1 MAKKQEHHQ
10 VNVPEEPHGLVTRE
24 ELPEYLRGK
33 EGFGSENVKLRNLTV
48 PRLQIIQALSPQV
61 DEANAAYIH
70 GAKVGDIFNTLTKDI
85 YGTTIYFVDAFFR
98 EEWMV
103 AVPQNE
109 GGGGGRGFRGIYTE
123 AADARDHLRQN
134 PKKEKLEIV
143 EMGVHYGL
151 LLNEHREIITM
162 IAFPMKSSQLKVSR
176 QLVGFQKQKGGPIWT
191 AVWRFDSIG
200 ETNQAG
206 KPYKNYKLIPM
217 SGFTPKAVAEVAE
230 KLWKDVAG
238 SKLTMDTAGLTCE
251 EDTPTTE
258 ERF

>member
-1 MAKKQEHHQ
+1 MAKKQEQHQ
-10 VNVPEEPHGLVTRE
+10 VNTPEVHPGLITRE
-24 ELPEYLRGK
+24 ELPDYLQGK
-33 EGFGSENVKLRNLTV
+33 DGFGSENVKLRNLTV

-70 GAKVGDIFNTLTKDI
+70 GAKVGDIFNTLTKDL

-123 AADARDHLRQN
+123 SVEAKDHLQRN
-134 PKKEKLEIV
+134 PKNEKLEIV
-143 EMGVHYGL
+143 ELGVHYGL
-151 LLNEHREIITM
+151 LLDEDRKIITM

-176 QLVGFQKQKGGPIWT
+176 QLVGFQKQKGGPIWA
-191 AVWRFDSIG
+191 AVWRFDSIS

-206 KPYKNYKLIPM
+206 KPYKNYKLTPVA
-217 SGFTPKAVAEVAE
+217 GFTPKAVAEAAE

-238 SKLTMDTAGLTCE
+238 SKLTMDTADLTSE
-251 EDTPTTE
+251 EDTSTTE